1 MHHTRMKQKINQLD
15 GKSVCNVD
23 ESNSAKTL
31 CPDDSKS
38 ENFMKTNIM
47 CEDCE
52 YTTKEEL

>member
-1 MHHTRMKQKINQLD
+1 MKQKINQLD
-15 GKSVCNVD
+15 GKSDCYVD

-38 ENFMKTNIM
+38 ENFMKKIK